1 MKPLPQQIQSLIRTA
16 LMAAQENGTLP
27 AFELPTEISVTPPK
41 KAEQGDYASP
51 VALALAKPTG
61 KKPLEIAEAIQK
73 HFPPSDFIQSVDVAP
88 PGFVN
93 LRLSEDWVRQQVEVV
108 IAAGKNFGKQDIG
121 QGKRA
126 QVEFVSANPTGPLHI
141 GRTRGAILGDTLA
154 NLLTECGWQVEREY
168 YFNNAGAQM
177 MKLGNSLKAR
187 YLQTLGQDE
196 PLPENGYQ
204 GDYLVTIAEELKA
217 EVGENWANEDWKP
230 FKEYAEKRIFKMI
243 ELTLARVGIKFDHFF
258 NEQSVYDDGSV
269 WDVLNQ
275 LREKDFVYEAITRE
289 NASEEELEKAKKE
302 NWTKTATWFRSTQ
315 LGDKEDR
322 VVVKSNGEPTYA
334 LPDIAYHI
342 NKLNRGFE
350 RAFNI
355 LGTDHIIE
363 AQTVSRGLQALGYDA
378 SKVRVVLHQ
387 FVTFGDNK
395 MSTRAGNYVT
405 LDDLI
410 DEVGSDVVRYFMLA
424 RSAESHLE
432 FDFDKAKEQSNENP
446 VYYIQNA
453 HVRCC
458 GIFRQVIEQGKP
470 ENWDEGADL
479 SLLGK
484 SELTFIRKAL
494 ELPEQIVFAYDNLAP
509 HQIAFWALDLARTF
523 HPLYDEVRVL
533 HSDVSEDVARARLRF
548 YHMARVVFARVLTL
562 MGMTT
567 PERM

>member
-27 AFELPTEISVTPPK
+27 AFELPAEISVTPPK

-93 LRLSEDWVRQQVEVV
+93 LRLSEDWVRQQVEV
-108 IAAGKNFGKQDIG
+108 IIEAGENFGKQDIG

-187 YLQTLGQDE
+187 YLQVLGQE
-196 PLPENGYQ
+196 AAIPEGGYE
-204 GDYLVTIAEELKA
+204 GAYLITMAEELKN
-217 EVGENWANEDWKP
+217 EVGDNWLDKDWIP
-230 FKEYAEKRIFKMI
+230 FKEYAEARIFKMI
-243 ELTLARVGIKFDHFF
+243 GNTLARVGIKFDNFF
-258 NEQSVYDDGSV
+258 NEQSVYDDGSI
-269 WDVLNQ
+269 WEVLKQ
-275 LREKDFVYEAITRE
+275 LREKGHIYEAITRE
-289 NASEEELEKAKKE
+289 NATEKDIEKAKIE
-302 NWTKTATWFRSTQ
+302 NWTKPAVWFRSSAF
-315 LGDKEDR
+315 GDEEDR
-322 VVVKSNGEPTYA
+322 IVVRSNDEPTYV

-342 NKLNRGFE
+342 NKLNRGYARIVDIF
-350 RAFNI
+350 
-355 LGTDHIIE
+355 GTDHIVE
-363 AQTVSRGLQALGYDA
+363 SKTVARGLEALGYDA
-378 SKVRVVLHQ
+378 SKIDVILHQ
-387 FVTFGDNK
+387 FVTFGDK
-395 MSTRAGNYVT
+395 MSMRKGHFVT
-405 LDDLI
+405 LDALI

-424 RSAESHLE
+424 RSAESHLD

-470 ENWDEGADL
+470 QNWDEGADL